1 MVNNLRRNKK
11 GAMLAFLS
19 IKRWKMGVVGFY
31 GVWCVGCC
39 FLRMCAARLP
49 ERLCQTEK
57 MAPGMAAIG

>member
-1 MVNNLRRNKK
+1 
-11 GAMLAFLS
+11 MLAFLS